1 MFVSIAVYTHAVAAT
16 KHLKTA
22 HYSNHKHEDETLAS
36 NLDEEKKI
44 NQSPRYVYQSI
55 HTFIPESGYKW
66 AY

>member
-16 KHLKTA
+16 MHLKTA

-36 NLDEEKKI
+36 HLDGEK
-44 NQSPRYVYQSI
+44 NDQSPRYVYQSI